1 MPRAKNPELRLI
13 AIRLR
18 EQDITVARRKARA
31 LGIPYQHVVR
41 TWVAEAATASR

>member
-18 EQDITVARRKARA
+18 KRDLAVARKKARL
-31 LGIPYQHVVR
+31 LGIPYQHIVR
-41 TWVAEAATASR
+41 TWVAEGASRPI